1 MERTDDKN
9 AGDPWTRPKKQDSDS
24 AYGRLFR
31 NRHIFLQL
39 LKSFVDLDF
48 VRDLLDWMGK
58 LFPHGPEP
66 VAVQQLRNL
75 EGATTMLS
83 ELVKKV
89 NRNAVKAAKYD
100 KAYLEGILEG
110 KLEGKLDTAKAML
123 RNGIPLQ
130 TVLLCT
136 GLTEEQ
142 LARDMKKDSNI

>member
-1 MERTDDKN
+1 M
-9 AGDPWTRPKKQDSDS
+9 
-24 AYGRLFR
+24 
-31 NRHIFLQL
+31 
-39 LKSFVDLDF
+39 
-48 VRDLLDWMGK
+48 
-58 LFPHGPEP
+58 
-66 VAVQQLRNL
+66 

-100 KAYLEGILEG
+100 KAYLEG
-110 KLEGKLDTAKAML
+110 KLEGELEGELRTAKAML

-142 LARDMKKDSNI
+142 LAREMQKDSGV

>member
-1 MERTDDKN
+1 
-9 AGDPWTRPKKQDSDS
+9 
-24 AYGRLFR
+24 
-31 NRHIFLQL
+31 
-39 LKSFVDLDF
+39 
-48 VRDLLDWMGK
+48 
-58 LFPHGPEP
+58 
-66 VAVQQLRNL
+66 
-75 EGATTMLS
+75 MLS

-100 KAYLEGILEG
+100 KAY
-110 KLEGKLDTAKAML
+110 LEGKLDTAKAML